1 MRRRNPLLV
10 LGACIVALQALGALG
25 APLLPYRPDAQD
37 ILARFAAPSLA
48 HWMGTDQFGRD
59 ILARVLAGERVLF
72 VVSFVSVAGALTMG
86 GTIGVAA
93 AWIGGSFDT
102 VAMRLMDVLFAF
114 PIILLAIGIIAIIG
128 PGTMGTSLAI
138 AVVYTPI
145 FARVLRSPALVL
157 READYVTASR
167 AVGARPWRLL
177 MRHVVPNLAPV
188 ILVQTSL
195 SLSTAI
201 LVEASLSF
209 LGLGTQPP
217 AASLGRMLAEAR
229 AVLVFSPWPAVFS
242 GLAILLAALGF
253 NLLGDGLQDRLDPR
267 LRAP

>member
-1 MRRRNPLLV
+1 VRPRNPLLAIGI
-10 LGACIVALQALGALG
+10 LLIVVQALGAL
-25 APLLPYRPDAQD
+25 AVPFLPYAPDAQD
-37 ILARFAAPSLA
+37 ILARFAPPSME

-72 VVSFVSVAGALTMG
+72 AVSLLSVSGALAIG
-86 GTIGVAA
+86 GTIGIAA
-93 AWIGGSFDT
+93 SWLGGRFDT
-102 VAMRLMDVLFAF
+102 VLMRLMDVLFAF
-114 PIILLAIGIIAIIG
+114 PIILLAIGIVAIMG
-128 PGTMGTSLAI
+128 PGTTGTALAI

-145 FARVLRSPALVL
+145 FARVLRAPALVL
-157 READYVTASR
+157 READYVAASR
-167 AVGARPWRLL
+167 SIGATPWRLL
-177 MRHVVPNLAPV
+177 WRHVVPNLAPV
-188 ILVQTSL
+188 ILVQASL

-217 AASLGRMLAEAR
+217 AASLGRMLSEAR
-229 AVLVFSPWPAVFS
+229 GVLAFSPWPAVFS

-267 LRAP
+267 LRTR

>member
-1 MRRRNPLLV
+1 MRRRNPLL
-10 LGACIVALQALGALG
+10 ALGVVLVVVQAIG
-25 APLLPYRPDAQD
+25 AVAVPVLAYRPDAQD

-59 ILARVLAGERVLF
+59 ILARVLAGERALF
-72 VVSFVSVAGALTMG
+72 AVSFLSVAGALAMG
-86 GTIGVAA
+86 GTIGIAA
-93 AWIGGSFDT
+93 AWIGGAFDA

-114 PIILLAIGIIAIIG
+114 PIILLAIGIIAIMG
-128 PGTMGTSLAI
+128 PGTTGTALAI
-138 AVVYTPI
+138 AVVYSPI
-145 FARVLRSPALVL
+145 FARVLRAPALVL
-157 READYVTASR
+157 SQSDYVTASR
-167 AVGARPWRLL
+167 AVGATSWRLL
-177 MRHVVPNLAPV
+177 TRHVVPNLAPV

-209 LGLGTQPP
+209 LGLGAQPP
-217 AASLGRMLAEAR
+217 AASLGRMLSEAR
-229 AVLVFSPWPAVFS
+229 AVLPFSPWPAVFS

-267 LRAP
+267 LRTR